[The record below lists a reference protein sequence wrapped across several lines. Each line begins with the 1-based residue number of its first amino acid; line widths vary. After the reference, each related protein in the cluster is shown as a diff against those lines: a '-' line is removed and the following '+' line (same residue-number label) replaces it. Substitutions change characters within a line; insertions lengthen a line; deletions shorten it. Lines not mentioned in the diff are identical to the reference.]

1 MREALITTTLF
12 TIYATTRGT
21 ALAIGAVQ
29 GISPSGQRDR

>member
-1 MREALITTTLF
+1 MREVLITTTLF

-29 GISPSGQRDR
+29 ATTQTKPTR

>member
-21 ALAIGAVQ
+21 ALAIGAIPGVQ
-29 GISPSGQRDR
+29 TNPTR